1 MKYYNGNELKWS
13 TDDVMLNAEHLD
25 VKLTEEEAESILIAT
40 FEDNEAIMQFLNEE
54 ITDSILTFNALK
66 TNKLKDNELH

>member
-1 MKYYNGNELKWS
+1 MIKPEWAWMNQINQNKMKYYNGNELKWS

-40 FEDNEAIMQFLNEE
+40 FEDNEAIMQ
-54 ITDSILTFNALK
+54 I
-66 TNKLKDNELH
+66 H

>member
-1 MKYYNGNELKWS
+1 MKYYDGSELKWS

-40 FEDNEAIMQFLNEE
+40 FEDNEAIMHFINEE
-54 ITDSILTFNALK
+54 IADTIREKIRCTTLTHK
-66 TNKLKDNELH
+66 